1 MAGDSVDVVARIYH
15 TENDTAHAEGDTYAV
30 TDRALAETLRAIGFV
45 SIDGWTDEP
54 PPPPLATGATA
65 GTPGSFTPAGCAV
78 PTTLGDVTGL
88 AADPATAW
96 TTGQSVVLGDGS
108 DASWNGTAWVAGLA
122 P

>member
-1 MAGDSVDVVARIYH
+1 MAGESVDVVARIYH
-15 TENDTAHAEGDTYAV
+15 TENDTAHAEGDAYAV

-45 SIDGWTDEP
+45 SIDGWTEA

-65 GTPGSFTPAGCAV
+65 GTPGSFTPAGCAT
-78 PTTLGDVTGL
+78 PTTLGDLAGL
-88 AADPATAW
+88 VAEPTTAW

-108 DASWNGTAWVAGLA
+108 DASWDGTAWVAGLA